1 MGNKKP
7 TERQIIKQW
16 LIDEGIS
23 PDEET
28 LSKVFENTMREI
40 HKNPKCSLRH
50 AYLIF
55 VLEHYLE
62 LKE

>member
-1 MGNKKP
+1 MSKKKS
-7 TERQIIKQW
+7 TERQTIKKW
-16 LIDEGIS
+16 LIDDGIS
-23 PDEET
+23 VDEET